1 MVMARAVSPGGMI
14 ELEEHP
20 FGKGNLTTDGVQYG
34 AETAN
39 AGSAAYV
46 AVPGVVTIYRPA
58 GATIVELEVGLTLA
72 VKQSSSVETALWKF
86 QASDNNADWEDLIAE
101 QIAASGTAVTAYAD
115 KTALGR
121 FAPTGNFAG
130 TTNPFYVRGVIK
142 AGTGGVGTLSGKMK
156 NSSYILTRCK
166 LW

>member
-58 GATIVELEVGLTLA
+58 GATIVELEVGLTLSL
-72 VKQSSSVETALWKF
+72 KPSSPL
-86 QASDNNADWEDLIAE
+86 
-101 QIAASGTAVTAYAD
+101 
-115 KTALGR
+115 
-121 FAPTGNFAG
+121 
-130 TTNPFYVRGVIK
+130 
-142 AGTGGVGTLSGKMK
+142 
-156 NSSYILTRCK
+156 LTP
-166 LW
+166 LF